1 MLCSIVIIS
10 RAKVN
15 YIIKKGREAGE
26 GGSELFGKLYCT
38 IECVWRKE

>member
-15 YIIKKGREAGE
+15 YIIKKAVKRGRGDQSYLEN
-26 GGSELFGKLYCT
+26 CT
-38 IECVWRKE
+38 VLSSVWRKE